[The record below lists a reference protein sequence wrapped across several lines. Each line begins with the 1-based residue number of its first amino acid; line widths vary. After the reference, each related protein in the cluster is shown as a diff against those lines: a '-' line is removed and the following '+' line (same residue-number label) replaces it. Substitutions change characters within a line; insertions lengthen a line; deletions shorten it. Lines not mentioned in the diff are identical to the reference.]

1 MNVLRKWWGEFW
13 GNVAA
18 VEQESR
24 RAQASADPAKVN
36 WRLVLVVVVGCVCLA
51 ILEYY
56 GASGDYKIL
65 RPVVGLF
72 HDHPRR
78 FMREVFRRGDRAEL
92 FRLAY
97 WSITTF
103 IFYFI
108 VPAVMVKLF
117 LKESLRDFGLRTRGI
132 LKHAWIYAA
141 MYFAV
146 IPFVVAVAFTEPFQK
161 TYPFYGNAGASL
173 VDFLAWEALYILQF
187 FSLEFFFRGFL
198 IHGTRARFGYYS
210 IFLSVVPYCMIHFGK
225 PLPET
230 LGAVVAGLAL
240 GTISLFT
247 RSIWLGVMI
256 HVSVAVSMDLL
267 SLGIKGDL
275 F

>member
-13 GNVAA
+13 SNVAA
-18 VEQESR
+18 VEQESQR
-24 RAQASADPAKVN
+24 EQANADPARLD
-36 WRLVLVVVVGCVCLA
+36 WRLVAVVLVGCVCLS

-56 GASGDYKIL
+56 GASGDYKTL
-65 RPVVGLF
+65 RPIFELF
-72 HDHPRR
+72 TDHPKRA
-78 FMREVFRRGDRAEL
+78 MRQIFRRGDRAEL

-108 VPAVMVKLF
+108 IPAITVKLF
-117 LKESLRDFGLRTRGI
+117 FKESLRDYGLRMRGI
-132 LKHAWIYAA
+132 LKHAWIYVV
-141 MYFAV
+141 MYLAV
-146 IPFVVAVAFTEPFQK
+146 LPFVVAVAFTEPFQK
-161 TYPFYGNAGASL
+161 TYPFYENAHASL
-173 VDFLAWEALYILQF
+173 FDFFAWEALYILQF

-198 IHGTRARFGYYS
+198 IHGTRARYGYYA
-210 IFLSVVPYCMIHFGK
+210 ILLSVVPYCMIHFGK

-230 LGAVVAGLAL
+230 LGAIVAGLAL

-247 RSIWLGVMI
+247 RSIWLGVLI

-267 SLGIKGDL
+267 SLAIQGKL

>member
-13 GNVAA
+13 SHVAA
-18 VEQESR
+18 VEDESHH
-24 RAQASADPAKVN
+24 AQATRDRARLDWP
-36 WRLVLVVVVGCVCLA
+36 LVLVVVVGCVCLS

-56 GASGDYKIL
+56 GASGDYKVL
-65 RPVVGLF
+65 RPIVGLF
-72 HDHPRR
+72 SDDPKGV
-78 FMREVFRRGDRAEL
+78 MREIFRKGDRAEL

-97 WSITTF
+97 WSITTS

-108 VPAVMVKLF
+108 VPALTVKF
-117 LKESLRDFGLRTRGI
+117 ILKESLRDYGLRLHGI
-132 LKHAWIYAA
+132 LKHAWIYLV
-141 MYFAV
+141 MYLAV
-146 IPFVVAVAFTEPFQK
+146 MPFVVAVAFTEPFQK
-161 TYPFYGNAGASL
+161 TYPFYDNAHAS
-173 VDFLAWEALYILQF
+173 VIDFLAWEALYILQF

-198 IHGTRARFGYYS
+198 LHGTRARFGYYA
-210 IFLSVVPYCMIHFGK
+210 ILFSVVPYCMIHFGK

-230 LGAVVAGLAL
+230 LGAVIAGLAL

-247 RSIWLGVMI
+247 RSIWLGVLI

-267 SLGIKGDL
+267 SLGIQGKL